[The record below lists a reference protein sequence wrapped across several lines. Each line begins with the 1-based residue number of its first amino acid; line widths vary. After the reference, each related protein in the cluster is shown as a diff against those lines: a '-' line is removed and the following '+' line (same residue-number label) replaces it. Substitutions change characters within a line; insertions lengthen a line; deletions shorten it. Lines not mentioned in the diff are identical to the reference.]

1 MRLAAAGTDTT
12 AQLIANAV
20 VFLSDHPGQLAEAIE
35 DPSLWERVIEE
46 TLRRRGSATFVQRS
60 PNVDVEIAG
69 VTIPA
74 DEVVWLSLASA
85 SNDPAHYDEPER
97 WDIHREKPDDHLA
110 FGKGRHFCLGAPIGR
125 AEARIGLRVL
135 FERLPDL
142 RTVTPLPLDF
152 APIAI
157 LRCARR
163 CRCAGGRV
171 DQAAP
176 AARSRGDGRY
186 PRCRSRNLR
195 PGELAVAHRWSAKAG
210 RVEALARRA
219 AAPLAVHDGHLVVVS
234 SDTRASMRRS
244 SAVGCSGPP
253 GPEPGP
259 GRGREL
265 ALEVLHAAGVEAA
278 VGQRRGVVEL
288 TSSW

>member
-1 MRLAAAGTDTT
+1 MLDLPERDHAMFRGLRFDHFLVMDSGRHPMPEAMRDEVWERYATAHERLRELADERAADPGDDVISAMSSARDSAGERVMSREQVALHVCELAAAGTDTT

-20 VFLSDHPGQLAEAIE
+20 VFLSDHPDQLAEAIA
-35 DPSLWERVIEE
+35 DPSLWERVVEE

-74 DEVVWLSLASA
+74 DEIVWLSLASA

-157 LRCARR
+157 LPMRQTLPVRWG
-163 CRCAGGRV
+163 AG
-171 DQAAP
+171 
-176 AARSRGDGRY
+176 
-186 PRCRSRNLR
+186 
-195 PGELAVAHRWSAKAG
+195 
-210 RVEALARRA
+210 
-219 AAPLAVHDGHLVVVS
+219 
-234 SDTRASMRRS
+234 
-244 SAVGCSGPP
+244 
-253 GPEPGP
+253 
-259 GRGREL
+259 
-265 ALEVLHAAGVEAA
+265 
-278 VGQRRGVVEL
+278 
-288 TSSW
+288 

>member
-1 MRLAAAGTDTT
+1 MSREQVALHVCELAAAGTDTT

-125 AEARIGLRVL
+125 AEGRRIACACSSSAS
-135 FERLPDL
+135 
-142 RTVTPLPLDF
+142 RTC
-152 APIAI
+152 APSRRCRWTSRRSRSF
-157 LRCARR
+157 RCARR
-163 CRCAGGRV
+163 GRCAGGRV
-171 DQAAP
+171 DQAARRRGWRN
-176 AARSRGDGRY
+176 ARI
-186 PRCRSRNLR
+186 
-195 PGELAVAHRWSAKAG
+195 
-210 RVEALARRA
+210 
-219 AAPLAVHDGHLVVVS
+219 
-234 SDTRASMRRS
+234 
-244 SAVGCSGPP
+244 SAVS
-253 GPEPGP
+253 
-259 GRGREL
+259 
-265 ALEVLHAAGVEAA
+265 
-278 VGQRRGVVEL
+278 
-288 TSSW
+288 